1 MLPQLWPQPQ
11 GRPKPQEPQFHASL
25 PVLLGRELSRGGG
38 RALPVLPCR
47 GLAGPGELR
56 RGSPCCPKFGEC
68 SEPGVWLFRD
78 RVHSQKMQSPS
89 VRLAG
94 GSDPGLPLGPSPAA
108 ALPPF
113 PAPAQRSFLCQG
125 WGDNNGASHNSL
137 HVALPPRPFLN
148 RQHLSGERKAQEQP
162 RKQLK
167 AHKGVA
173 RTLCASPLLGPAV
186 KMLYSVN
193 TCGFVNRSCVNNMH
207 ISAG

>member
-1 MLPQLWPQPQ
+1 MPLQSLTGTGLEVLPQLWPQPQ

-25 PVLLGRELSRGGG
+25 PVLLGQELSRGGG

-108 ALPPF
+108 ASPPF

-137 HVALPPRPFLN
+137 HVALPPRPSP
-148 RQHLSGERKAQEQP
+148 QPAASAWGEKRTGTTQKAIKSSQRCCSHPLRVPPP
-162 RKQLK
+162 RPGCQDAL
-167 AHKGVA
+167 
-173 RTLCASPLLGPAV
+173 
-186 KMLYSVN
+186 
-193 TCGFVNRSCVNNMH
+193 
-207 ISAG
+207 